1 MHSKFLLQVGVNIP
15 ICKYQFPGLYNICK
29 IEIENLDNNLM
40 KFSVCINQTTGK
52 ERKNNKKHE

>member
-1 MHSKFLLQVGVNIP
+1 MQISVT
-15 ICKYQFPGLYNICK
+15 CLYNIYK

-52 ERKNNKKHE
+52 ERKNNKKHEWQWINLQCKLQIS